1 MPVYKKNNKYYYKGK
16 YKLPDGSFKD
26 YNRLAKTA
34 TTKGQ
39 AEVLER
45 DFLRT
50 VSNQEYLMNDITFL
64 NLSDRYMEFLKKS
77 GNVKNS
83 SYTDTQY
90 LLNKINSAIG
100 GYKINIIKKFDV
112 QKYINDLSNNYSYKY
127 VEKIYYTI
135 NKVFVYALKNDY
147 LYKNPCFG
155 VYLPVDKN
163 KVNND
168 IMFWELKH
176 FKIFISCLDYQPVY
190 FEIYNFLYFM
200 GVRKGEAL
208 ALLWS
213 DIDLDKGKVRI
224 NKTITRKAG
233 TFDITTPKTKNSNRV
248 ISMPNCLIVDMIK
261 YRDYQ
266 SSINNYDLDSY
277 VFSLGFNKPLSYETL
292 RRHFKYDIN
301 FVNLQLKKEEKELL
315 PVLRIHDLRHSH
327 ASYLISLKQYDYDIA
342 KRLGDTVETLHKVYA
357 HWFDSADS
365 EIIKAMNLNI

>member
-39 AEVLER
+39 AETLELE
-45 DFLRT
+45 FLRT

-90 LLNKINSAIG
+90 LLKKINGSIG
-100 GYKINIIKKFDV
+100 GYKINIIKKFDI
-112 QKYINDLSNNYSYKY
+112 QKYINDLSDIHSYKY

-163 KVNND
+163 KVD
-168 IMFWELKH
+168 SDMMFWEMKH
-176 FKIFISCLDYQPVY
+176 FKVFVSRLDYQPVFY
-190 FEIYNFLYFM
+190 EIYNFLYFM
-200 GVRKGEAL
+200 GCRKGEAL

-213 DIDLDKGKVRI
+213 DIDFDKGKVRI

-233 TFDITTPKTKNSNRV
+233 TFDITTPKTKNSNRI
-248 ISMPNCLIVDMIK
+248 ISMPNCLIADMIK

-266 SSINNYDLDSY
+266 LSINNYDLNGY
-277 VFSLGFNKPLSYETL
+277 IFSLGFNKPLSYETL
-292 RRHFKYDIN
+292 RRHFKDDIN
-301 FVNLQLKKEEKELL
+301 LVNFQLKKEEKELL

-357 HWFDSADS
+357 HWFDSADID
-365 EIIKAMNLNI
+365 IINAMNENI

>member
-16 YKLPDGSFKD
+16 YKQPDGSYKD

-45 DFLRT
+45 DFLKT
-50 VSNQEYLMNDITFL
+50 VSNQEFLLTDITFL
-64 NLSDRYMEFLKKS
+64 NLSDRYMSFLKKS

-90 LLNKINSAIG
+90 LLKKINVTIG
-100 GYKINIIKKFDV
+100 GFKINIIKKFDI
-112 QKYINDLSNNYSYKY
+112 QKYINDLSNIHSLKY

-147 LYKNPCFG
+147 LVKNPCYG

-163 KVNND
+163 ILDKD
-168 IMFWELKH
+168 MLFWELKH
-176 FKIFISCLDYQPVY
+176 FKTFVSYLIYQPVFY
-190 FEIYNFLYFM
+190 EIYNFLYFM
-200 GVRKGEAL
+200 GCRKGEAL

-213 DIDLDKGKVRI
+213 DIDLKNGKVRI
-224 NKTITRKAG
+224 NKTITRSDG
-233 TFDITTPKTKNSNRV
+233 GVCLSTPKTKNSNRI
-248 ISMPNCLIVDMIK
+248 ISMPDCLIRDMIK
-261 YRDYQ
+261 YKDYQ
-266 SSINNYDLDSY
+266 QSINNYEFDNF

-292 RRHFKYDIN
+292 RRHFKGDIKT
-301 FVNLQLKKEEKELL
+301 VNDLL
-315 PVLRIHDLRHSH
+315 ILDNLDPLPDIRIHDLRHSH

-342 KRLGDTVETLHKVYA
+342 KRLGDTVDTLHKVYA
-357 HWFDSADS
+357 HWFDSAD
-365 EIIKAMNLNI
+365 IDIVNAMNKNI